1 MAESLSPRPVAPSP
15 TFLDRSPS
23 DDYDSDE
30 EIDYYNYNLDG
41 TQPRQPHHRQQPSG
55 GAVTPAGQFDAV
67 GSMYKR
73 RGGLGR
79 NAGEKSW

>member
-1 MAESLSPRPVAPSP
+1 MAEPSSSSPPAAPP
-15 TFLDRSPS
+15 PAHLHRANS

-30 EIDYYNYNLDG
+30 ELDNYYNLDR
-41 TQPRQPHHRQQPSG
+41 TQQGQPSG
-55 GAVTPAGQFDAV
+55 SGGAEATPAGQFDAV

>member
-1 MAESLSPRPVAPSP
+1 MAEPSSSSPPAAPP
-15 TFLDRSPS
+15 PAHLHRANS

-30 EIDYYNYNLDG
+30 ELDNYYNLDQQG
-41 TQPRQPHHRQQPSG
+41 QPSG
-55 GAVTPAGQFDAV
+55 SGGAEATPAGQFDAV